1 MSGSGRGYYKYR
13 CKYWLTFNCQNWV
26 WVNNAPCAHCMVRH
40 QSRCKHVHANINQAS
55 GRDDEDIPASQ
66 LELSREVFV
75 PRFEK
80 GSLYYT
86 LMEIVASSD
95 HDCGWVLK
103 EPESDEFPKSM
114 EPNVI
119 SLTATHGTIS
129 QIPNEPAIS
138 KKKND

>member
-1 MSGSGRGYYKYR
+1 M
-13 CKYWLTFNCQNWV
+13 
-26 WVNNAPCAHCMVRH
+26 
-40 QSRCKHVHANINQAS
+40 
-55 GRDDEDIPASQ
+55 
-66 LELSREVFV
+66 

-95 HDCGWVLK
+95 YDCGWVLK
-103 EPESDEFPKSM
+103 EPESDEFPKST

-119 SLTATHGTIS
+119 SLTATDGAIS

-138 KKKND
+138 KKKDN